1 MEGDQACWKR
11 LVGMTKCI
19 NLDTIDR
26 TQDLILKKIKNKN
39 ICIQIKRA
47 QKLRRLTLQNIRMT
61 DADMTDILSANPLAS
76 LEELNISANGTI
88 NLTEDTVFRLLE
100 QCPRLVVFVQCA
112 LCCVIS
118 EICTHSLRTTA
129 RLTTKLGAVLSQS
142 KV

>member
-26 TQDLILKKIKNKN
+26 TQDLILKKIKYVNKKN

-100 QCPRLVVFVQCA
+100 QCPR
-112 LCCVIS
+112 
-118 EICTHSLRTTA
+118 
-129 RLTTKLGAVLSQS
+129 
-142 KV
+142 

>member
-1 MEGDQACWKR
+1 
-11 LVGMTKCI
+11 
-19 NLDTIDR
+19 
-26 TQDLILKKIKNKN
+26 
-39 ICIQIKRA
+39 
-47 QKLRRLTLQNIRMT
+47 MT

-100 QCPRLVVFVQCA
+100 QCPRLVVFARCS

-118 EICTHSLRTTA
+118 EICTHSLRTTV

>member
-100 QCPRLVVFVQCA
+100 QCPRLVVFAQCA

-118 EICTHSLRTTA
+118 EICTHSLRTAA

>member
-1 MEGDQACWKR
+1 
-11 LVGMTKCI
+11 MTNVLTRI
-19 NLDTIDR
+19 LDIDR
-26 TQDLILKKIKNKN
+26 THAQDLILKKIKYVNKKN

-100 QCPRLVVFVQCA
+100 QCPR
-112 LCCVIS
+112 
-118 EICTHSLRTTA
+118 
-129 RLTTKLGAVLSQS
+129 
-142 KV
+142 

>member
-1 MEGDQACWKR
+1 
-11 LVGMTKCI
+11 MTNVLTRI
-19 NLDTIDR
+19 LDIDR
-26 TQDLILKKIKNKN
+26 THAQDLILKKIKYVNKKN

-100 QCPRLVVFVQCA
+100 QCPRLVVFARCS
-112 LCCVIS
+112 LYCVIS
-118 EICTHSLRTTA
+118 EICTPSLRTAA
-129 RLTTKLGAVLSQS
+129 RLTTSLVLCCLSPAS
-142 KV
+142 